1 LLLLQTS
8 AAKSIPS
15 QTLNVHH
22 RSDLRWKRREILL
35 FPLKRRDHQV
45 ERKTVSAHCSLRAG
59 CKFST

>member
-1 LLLLQTS
+1 V
-8 AAKSIPS
+8 KSIPS